1 MEIPIK
7 EIFIPPDRQRREVKE
22 SAVAELAVSI
32 QARGQLHPVVVTELD
47 RVRFPD
53 APAHLQYQLVAGYRR
68 LLANALLKR
77 QEIKAE
83 LLSNLT
89 RLEQEE
95 IELDENLMREQLS
108 WQDEVKAK
116 ARLVDLR
123 KQLYGDSIRDVAAH
137 VGESRGELW
146 EDKRLAKSKN
156 KTQAQNKLRLL
167 QRRESL
173 TAKAT
178 AIAAGASDPAL
189 LAYEHKVI
197 LGDAVQEAKK
207 LASGVFHC
215 IVTDPP

>member
-83 LLSNLT
+83 LLSNFT

-108 WQDEVKAK
+108 WQNKVKAK
-116 ARLVDLR
+116 AGLV
-123 KQLYGDSIRDVAAH
+123 V
-137 VGESRGELW
+137 
-146 EDKRLAKSKN
+146 
-156 KTQAQNKLRLL
+156 
-167 QRRESL
+167 QR
-173 TAKAT
+173 
-178 AIAAGASDPAL
+178 
-189 LAYEHKVI
+189 
-197 LGDAVQEAKK
+197 KK
-207 LASGVFHC
+207 LYEDSFRSTSRALA
-215 IVTDPP
+215 